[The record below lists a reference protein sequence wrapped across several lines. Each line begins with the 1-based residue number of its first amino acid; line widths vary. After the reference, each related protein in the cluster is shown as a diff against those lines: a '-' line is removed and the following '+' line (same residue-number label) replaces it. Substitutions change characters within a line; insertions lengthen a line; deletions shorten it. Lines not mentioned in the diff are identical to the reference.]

1 MLERSYSLSSRQPL
15 SSEPEH
21 YGMPAV
27 AIEASSTRR
36 CACLNMQPVRN
47 HLLIANRLTRLP
59 CCSKNPLLRACRSM
73 RVMWS
78 LRGAMGRHLQSNSV
92 NIHTESRS
100 EERRVGKECVST
112 CKYRWSP

>member
-1 MLERSYSLSSRQPL
+1 
-15 SSEPEH
+15 
-21 YGMPAV
+21 MPAV

-59 CCSKNPLLRACRSM
+59 CCSKKPLLRACRSM

-78 LRGAMGRHLQSNSV
+78 LRGDM
-92 NIHTESRS
+92 RS
-100 EERRVGKECVST
+100 EEHTSELQSLMRISYAVFCLKKKNNNKQTKATLRRQSSLKST
-112 CKYRWSP
+112 RHYEVQDRTHIR